1 MATTD
6 RKNLLKILLI
16 IFIFSILI
24 LILIGILS
32 KLGWIPW
39 FDRVPIL
46 EGLAA
51 IPFMLIFLIPIFGL
65 IIVVWVYYDAKR
77 HGMNG
82 ILWALLVLVGHLAA
96 FIIYLIIRNGQ
107 FPMIAGSSSSHPCP
121 SCGNLV
127 AQNHSYCPNCGSQL
141 RPFCPNCK
149 KAIAN
154 NWLVC
159 PHCGQKLKDPQEPA
173 N

>member
-6 RKNLLKILLI
+6 RKNFSKILLI
-16 IFIFSILI
+16 IFICIILM

-39 FDRVPIL
+39 FHRVALL

-51 IPFMLIFLIPIFGL
+51 IPFMLILLIPIFGL

-96 FIIYLIIRNGQ
+96 FIIYLIVRNGQ
-107 FPMIAGSSSSHPCP
+107 FPVIAAGSATQPCP
-121 SCGNLV
+121 SCGNMV
-127 AQNHSYCPNCGSQL
+127 AQTHSYCPQCGAQV
-141 RPFCPNCK
+141 RPFCPNCQK
-149 KAIAN
+149 TIAN
-154 NWLVC
+154 NWSVC
-159 PHCGQKLKDPQEPA
+159 PYCGQKLKNSQEPA
-173 N
+173 Q